1 MTAPLVSVIVP
12 SYNQGRYIRET
23 IESVLSQDYRPIE
36 LLVIDGA
43 STDETLSELKSFGD
57 APELRWR
64 SEPDRG
70 VVDAVN
76 KGLRDARGEILVIQS
91 SDDFF
96 APGAIRTMVEAFD
109 RHPEAGLIFGDIE
122 HVDTESRTIGPA
134 TSLPEFDL
142 FAYLAKLQYIPQP
155 SAFFRAEAA
164 RAAGA
169 WREDVSYAADAE
181 FYLRVALKAP
191 VRKVDAVIS
200 RYRHHEGQRE
210 TSGAK
215 IIRDWTRAMEP
226 YLHDPDPQIRKHAR
240 AGVLN
245 VRYRY
250 TPEHDWVSRT
260 SALYR
265 AALADPGILRN
276 PEIRARKEWLPGR
289 YPIWRMLS
297 RIKRILSRAG
307 A

>member
-1 MTAPLVSVIVP
+1 MATPLVSVIVP
-12 SYNQGRYIRET
+12 SYYQGAFFRET

-43 STDETLSELKSFGD
+43 STDDTVSVLQSFD
-57 APELRWR
+57 NAPEMRWR
-64 SEPDRG
+64 SEPDKG

-76 KGLRDARGEILVIQS
+76 KGLRDARGEIQVIQS

-96 APGAIRTMVEAFD
+96 LPGAIRTMVEAFD

-122 HVDTESRTIGPA
+122 HVDVESRVMGPPTA
-134 TSLPEFDL
+134 LPEFDL
-142 FAYLAKLQYIPQP
+142 LAYLAKLQYIPQP
-155 SAFFRAEAA
+155 SAFFRADAA
-164 RAAGA
+164 RAAGF

-181 FYLRVALKAP
+181 FYLRVARKVP
-191 VRKVDAVIS
+191 VKKVDAVIS
-200 RYRHHEGQRE
+200 RYRHHEAQRE
-210 TSGAK
+210 TNGAK
-215 IIRDWTRAMEP
+215 IIRDWTKAVEP
-226 YLHDPDPQIRKHAR
+226 FLHDPDPQIRKHAG

-250 TPEHDWVSRT
+250 APEHEWISRT
-260 SALYR
+260 STLYR
-265 AALADPGILRN
+265 AVLADPGILRN

-297 RIKRILSRAG
+297 RIKRMLLR
-307 A
+307 